1 MSGNRR
7 DGAVGGDKVTA
18 DSLVVENPVKSDAAA
33 LWRIARDSGKL
44 DLNSSYAY
52 LLWCHDFADTSVV
65 ARVNGEPVGFV
76 IGYRRQAA
84 PDTVV
89 VWQVAV
95 AESQRGRGL
104 AGRLLDRMY
113 AGLLDHGV
121 RYLETTVTP
130 DNAASIALFRSFA
143 KRWNAEITR
152 SDHFSAA
159 DFPDDHEQEDLYRI
173 GPLTSPPVAPE

>member
-1 MSGNRR
+1 MSGNRTN
-7 DGAVGGDKVTA
+7 AEVGGGTVAA
-18 DSLVVENPVKSDAAA
+18 DSVVIQKPDKSDGAA

-52 LLWCHDFADTSVV
+52 LLWCQDFADTSVV
-65 ARVNGEPVGFV
+65 ARVDGEPVGF
-76 IGYRRQAA
+76 ITGYRKQTD

-95 AESQRGRGL
+95 DGSQRGKGL
-104 AGRLLDRMY
+104 AGKLLD
-113 AGLLDHGV
+113 ALFASAVEQGV

-130 DNAASIALFRSFA
+130 DNAASLAMFRSFA
-143 KRWNAEITR
+143 GRWNAEMDR
-152 SDHFSAA
+152 ADHFLAT

-173 GPLTSPPVAPE
+173 GPLAGPVR